1 MVTVRPSVARSYGF
15 GLLVRKT
22 GPDSPGIAAFCQLEL
37 NLYHS
42 LLSEFKELFSE
53 GVKSSFF
60 ADQNFT
66 LSDSSDSSESSGS
79 SDQIEN

>member
-22 GPDSPGIAAFCQLEL
+22 EDSAFNYLEGWCQLEL

-42 LLSEFKELFSE
+42 LLTEFKELLNES
-53 GVKSSFF
+53 VKSSFF
-60 ADQNFT
+60 TDQDFT
-66 LSDSSDSSESSGS
+66 LSDSSDLSSS
-79 SDQIEN
+79 SD

>member
-42 LLSEFKELFSE
+42 LLSEFQELFNE

-60 ADQNFT
+60 TDQDFT
-66 LSDSSDSSESSGS
+66 LNDSSDSSESCES
-79 SDQIEN
+79 SDQIA